1 MAKRADEIPI
11 TYLNKGSTY
20 TVSIYDTEPPQA
32 PRANL
37 VYRTSIHVSFDD
49 EAQRQRP
56 QACWQLWKEGRGT
69 NEAHER
75 GGRLHGVEFVALN
88 SSVDRVELEET
99 SYDGFSVKWYPRNGR
114 HDIEPHSSQPRLGL
128 RRDTIS
134 FEAKDDQQEED
145 TSAEE
150 PSTCHIGVRFNFLS
164 TDFSHSK
171 GVKGVPVRLCA
182 KTSLVGDGAPLN
194 VNLANPPEQSAA
206 NASGLISTTGQL
218 QQALSVVEF
227 ETAQHSQLCY
237 CKVKLFRDH
246 GAERKLSNDVAHV
259 KKTIAKLQK
268 IIAETDARLP
278 QSKKRKYGEESQTA
292 TWVNSSLDS
301 GNSWDLTGAGAHGS
315 MRRELQSQED
325 EEKLSVLQAMLSSTR
340 PFSVLSLGGEETD
353 DPDLCP
359 VTLTSVDENMSHQND
374 ISNDWNP
381 PLSRAGSQ
389 SSRASSPPRAS
400 SADWNR
406 GHITPELIPFQ
417 NPSPPAGMS
426 KSLLYSQLMRTS
438 DEYAYSSIDH
448 DQVRLLALVQGKK
461 DDPIVCSLKIL
472 PIGRLKG
479 SQLVYQAL
487 SYAWGDEPASE
498 QILLGDVPQNSH
510 TTDDEDLDTIVTKPF
525 FVRPNLFAALKR
537 LRVETEDLWFW
548 VGSSTPYYLPTRFAS
563 C

>member
-1 MAKRADEIPI
+1 
-11 TYLNKGSTY
+11 
-20 TVSIYDTEPPQA
+20 
-32 PRANL
+32 
-37 VYRTSIHVSFDD
+37 
-49 EAQRQRP
+49 
-56 QACWQLWKEGRGT
+56 
-69 NEAHER
+69 
-75 GGRLHGVEFVALN
+75 
-88 SSVDRVELEET
+88 
-99 SYDGFSVKWYPRNGR
+99 
-114 HDIEPHSSQPRLGL
+114 
-128 RRDTIS
+128 
-134 FEAKDDQQEED
+134 
-145 TSAEE
+145 
-150 PSTCHIGVRFNFLS
+150 
-164 TDFSHSK
+164 
-171 GVKGVPVRLCA
+171 
-182 KTSLVGDGAPLN
+182 
-194 VNLANPPEQSAA
+194 
-206 NASGLISTTGQL
+206 
-218 QQALSVVEF
+218 
-227 ETAQHSQLCY
+227 
-237 CKVKLFRDH
+237 
-246 GAERKLSNDVAHV
+246 
-259 KKTIAKLQK
+259 
-268 IIAETDARLP
+268 
-278 QSKKRKYGEESQTA
+278 
-292 TWVNSSLDS
+292 
-301 GNSWDLTGAGAHGS
+301 